1 MMNQERTFAT
11 FFGLTPF
18 SCKIASPLESPSKNR
33 PSSQNQSQNV
43 KVTDGATVLST
54 LAYSAAFLASS
65 ELPPDHYGLI
75 FMHG

>member
-18 SCKIASPLESPSKNR
+18 LCKIASPLESPSKNR